1 MNINSGDQVLI
12 ISPDDKTFLLTVT
25 EGKKMGTHLGEI
37 SLGDAIGKPYG
48 DRIYSNLEHPFLLL
62 EPTLEDKMMKV
73 KRHTQIIYP
82 KDAAFI
88 ILKTGIQSGMRV
100 IECGTGSG
108 SLTIALANAVAP
120 NGTVF
125 TYDSREK
132 HLENARMNI
141 ENAGYSNNV
150 ESKLR
155 VAQNGFDEEG
165 VDVVILDLPSP
176 WDGIPAAAKA
186 LRGGGRIASLSPTY
200 NQVEKCVENLE
211 EHGFVYIE
219 TMELLLRHIRVSAG
233 KTRPVDRMVSHTG
246 FLTFGRKILSKKEE
260 TIDESS
266 DPFRAPSNS

>member
-1 MNINSGDQVLI
+1 MTINSGDQVLI
-12 ISPDDKTFLLTVT
+12 ISPDNKTYLVTVA
-25 EGKKMGTHLGEI
+25 EGKGMGTHLGELT
-37 SLGDAIGKPYG
+37 LGDAIGKTYG
-48 DRIYSNLEHPFLLL
+48 DRIYSNLEHPFILL

-100 IECGTGSG
+100 VECGTGSG
-108 SLTIALANAVAP
+108 SLTMALANAVVP
-120 NGTVF
+120 DGMVF

-132 HLENARMNI
+132 HLENARKNI
-141 ENAGYSNNV
+141 ENAGYSDNV
-150 ESKLR
+150 EFKLG

-176 WDGIPAAAKA
+176 WEGIPAAAKA

-211 EHGFVYIE
+211 EQGFVYIE
-219 TMELLLRHIRVSAG
+219 TVELLLRYIRVSTG
-233 KTRPVDRMVSHTG
+233 KTRPVDRMVGHTG
-246 FLTFGRKILSKKEE
+246 FLTFGRKTLSKKEF
-260 TIDESS
+260 IDDSTEVL
-266 DPFRAPSNS
+266 